1 MKGITHMHV
10 RTLHSTQQI
19 DALPLSSSTR
29 EAFSPLVGASS
40 LGMQKRKQVHNKRKG
55 ERENDAII
63 K

>member
-1 MKGITHMHV
+1 MNASCMRAHCTVHNRSMH
-10 RTLHSTQQI
+10 I
-19 DALPLSSSTR
+19 PLSSSTR

-55 ERENDAII
+55 ERENDVII